1 MGIYNNSQLLYR
13 YLIEPVREFFYT
25 KLIFYLQRNGLKL
38 ISADI
43 CISYHNKYV
52 LSDDDRIITT
62 KMFLK
67 SFKVNDDLSYIIPEA
82 WIPIRD
88 DFYDKMQIIL
98 EDYENLTYD
107 NRFTVDDI
115 TG

>member
-67 SFKVNDDLSYIIPEA
+67 SFKENDDLSYIVPEA

-88 DFYDKMQIIL
+88 DFYKTMIQIL
-98 EDYENLTYD
+98 EEYELNLYND
-107 NRFTVDDI
+107 MFIVDDI
-115 TG
+115 TV